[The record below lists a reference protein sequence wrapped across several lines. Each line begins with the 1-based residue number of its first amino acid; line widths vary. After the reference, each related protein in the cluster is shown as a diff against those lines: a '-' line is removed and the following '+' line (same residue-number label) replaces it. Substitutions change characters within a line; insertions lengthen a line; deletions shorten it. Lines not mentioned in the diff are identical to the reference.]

1 MINIHSYYRTCLWR
15 LILSLER
22 KDFKKV
28 ILENPKKKQ
37 ICSLFIK
44 ACNLNYPFAFSL
56 KKCPSS
62 PVSFN
67 NVTCQLCSRDSFI
80 FYNISVVTLQKN
92 IVWKFLSQF
101 RSERTVLPLP
111 YRKLMQV

>member
-1 MINIHSYYRTCLWR
+1 MPLETDIVLRMKGFQESY
-15 LILSLER
+15 SGES
-22 KDFKKV
+22 
-28 ILENPKKKQ
+28 EKKQ

-67 NVTCQLCSRDSFI
+67 NVTCQLCSRDSFK

>member
-1 MINIHSYYRTCLWR
+1 MSLDTGIVLRVKGFQESYFGASEKR
-15 LILSLER
+15 
-22 KDFKKV
+22 
-28 ILENPKKKQ
+28 Q

-56 KKCPSS
+56 KKHPSS
-62 PVSFN
+62 PASFS
-67 NVTCQLCSRDSFI
+67 NVTCQLCSQDSFK

-101 RSERTVLPLP
+101 RSERTVLTLP